1 MMNKLSMRVRI
12 TVLNVLLLT
21 VCCVGLTFI
30 LNLSANKMADIL
42 EATPLLPSTE
52 IGEDWLPIPNQQ
64 SAPLQMTPIV
74 PSESSKLA
82 RTNFLYHSIS
92 YMIAIVVAGGIITY
106 YIAGKALKPLSEL
119 NDQMKNLTVHN
130 LSENLLVPQS
140 NDEIA
145 ELTIS
150 FNQMSNK
157 LDDAFAMQKR
167 FSESAAHELRTPLT
181 VLKTKIEVFNKK
193 ENRTNEEYKKLIQVF
208 SANTDRLS
216 DLVSNLLN
224 ITNILE
230 VDLNDE
236 IVLNTMF
243 KEIIEEVTT
252 LLYDKNIAISL
263 FDNTNKQILN
273 GNKNLLHRAFYNVV
287 ENAIKYNF
295 ENGSVEI
302 SLDVQEGRNIVSI
315 KDSGISIPDDMKNL
329 IFEPFFRVDKS
340 RNRKIA
346 GSGLG
351 LSTVK
356 TILDKHCG
364 EITVLDNPSGG
375 SIFNITL

>member
-1 MMNKLSMRVRI
+1 MNKLSMRIRI

-21 VCCVGLTFI
+21 VCCVGLTLI
-30 LNLSANKMADIL
+30 LNLSANKMADVL
-42 EATPLLPSTE
+42 EATPVMPSME
-52 IGEDWLPIPNQQ
+52 IGEDGLPIPNQQ
-64 SAPLQMTPIV
+64 SDAIQMTPIV
-74 PSESSKLA
+74 PSENSKLA
-82 RTNFLYHSIS
+82 RTNFLYRSIF
-92 YMIAIVVAGGIITY
+92 YMITIVLSGGVITY

-119 NDQMKNLTVHN
+119 SEQMKNLTVHN

-145 ELTIS
+145 ELTVS

-181 VLKTKIEVFNKK
+181 VLKTKIDVFNKK
-193 ENRTNEEYKKLIQVF
+193 GNRTNEEYTKLIEVF
-208 SANTDRLS
+208 SANTNRLS
-216 DLVSNLLN
+216 NLVNDLLSL
-224 ITNILE
+224 TNILE
-230 VDLNDE
+230 VNLNDE
-236 IVLNTMF
+236 IVLSTVF

-252 LLYDKNIAISL
+252 LLSDKNIAISL
-263 FDNTNKQILN
+263 FDNTNKGILS
-273 GNKNLLHRAFYNVV
+273 GNKNLLHKAFYNLV
-287 ENAIKYNF
+287 ENAIKYNV
-295 ENGSVEI
+295 ENGSIEI
-302 SLDVQEGRNIVSI
+302 SLDMQGDKNIISI
-315 KDSGISIPDDMKNL
+315 KDSGISIPDEMKDL
-329 IFEPFFRVDKS
+329 ILEPFFRVDKS

-356 TILDKHCG
+356 TILDKHKG

-375 SIFNITL
+375 NIFKITL

>member
-1 MMNKLSMRVRI
+1 MNKLSMRIRI

-21 VCCVGLTFI
+21 VCCVGLTLI
-30 LNLSANKMADIL
+30 LNLSANKMADVL
-42 EATPLLPSTE
+42 EATPVMPSME
-52 IGEDWLPIPNQQ
+52 IGEDGLPIPNQQ
-64 SAPLQMTPIV
+64 SDAIQMTPIV
-74 PSESSKLA
+74 PSENSKLA
-82 RTNFLYHSIS
+82 RTNFLYRSIF
-92 YMIAIVVAGGIITY
+92 YMITIVLSGGVITY

-119 NDQMKNLTVHN
+119 SEQMKNLTVHN

-145 ELTIS
+145 ELTVS

-181 VLKTKIEVFNKK
+181 VLKTKIDVFNKK
-193 ENRTNEEYKKLIQVF
+193 GNRTNEEYTKLIEVF
-208 SANTDRLS
+208 SANTNRLS
-216 DLVSNLLN
+216 NLVNDLLSL
-224 ITNILE
+224 TNILE
-230 VDLNDE
+230 VNLNDE
-236 IVLNTMF
+236 IVLSTVF

-252 LLYDKNIAISL
+252 LLSDKNIAISL
-263 FDNTNKQILN
+263 FDNTNKGILS
-273 GNKNLLHRAFYNVV
+273 GNKNLLHRAFYNLV
-287 ENAIKYNF
+287 ENAIKYNV
-295 ENGSVEI
+295 ENGSIEI
-302 SLDVQEGRNIVSI
+302 SLDMQGDKNIISI
-315 KDSGISIPDDMKNL
+315 KDSGISIPDEMKDL
-329 IFEPFFRVDKS
+329 ILEPFFRVDKS

-356 TILDKHCG
+356 TILDKHKG

-375 SIFNITL
+375 NIFKITL